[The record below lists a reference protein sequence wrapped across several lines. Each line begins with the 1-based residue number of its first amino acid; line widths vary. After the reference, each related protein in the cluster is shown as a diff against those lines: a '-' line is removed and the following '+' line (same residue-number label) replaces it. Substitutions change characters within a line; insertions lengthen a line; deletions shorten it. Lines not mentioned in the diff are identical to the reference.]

1 MIWFST
7 HASFRQEKPHKG
19 KCGPQK
25 VIYLSQELRKDITIL
40 VEQIS
45 LFCKLV
51 ARTDTVKPFIAI
63 FLTEILRILRNATTM
78 ANNTNVHIN
87 LRDGY

>member
-1 MIWFST
+1 MLYILTFYDDVIRTSVHFSNEHNFWFG
-7 HASFRQEKPHKG
+7 FQLMRVFEEKPHKG

-25 VIYLSQELRKDITIL
+25 VIYVSQELRKDITIL

-51 ARTDTVKPFIAI
+51 ARTDTMKAFIAI
-63 FLTEILRILRNATTM
+63 SCF
-78 ANNTNVHIN
+78 
-87 LRDGY
+87 

>member
-1 MIWFST
+1 MIWFSA

-40 VEQIS
+40 DEQIS
-45 LFCKLV
+45 LFCKLF
-51 ARTDTVKPFIAI
+51 ARTDTMKALLPIFVFNGKPKNFQECNSPVMDIYHY
-63 FLTEILRILRNATTM
+63 FEF
-78 ANNTNVHIN
+78 
-87 LRDGY
+87 

>member
-25 VIYLSQELRKDITIL
+25 VIYLSSELRKDITIL

-51 ARTDTVKPFIAI
+51 ARTDTMKAFIAI
-63 FLTEILRILRNATTM
+63 FVFNRNPENAQEC
-78 ANNTNVHIN
+78 N
-87 LRDGY
+87 LSR